1 MRRPAGVSPI
11 VQLSEEVIKGQLREF
26 VRESVAALWQGT
38 DCTSVYKEKR
48 RRTNKNFLITR
59 SGFGSYSRQTMVCCV
74 ADKEAEKMRKT
85 LEDLYYGNIT
95 PHAQDMTAGSELKQ
109 AVGRVA
115 RYESLLTEQLDEAGQ
130 TILTKLVRSQ
140 HEIDSITARENFI
153 LGFRLGVRIMAE
165 CMDDNDG
172 DIRSGDG

>member
-1 MRRPAGVSPI
+1 
-11 VQLSEEVIKGQLREF
+11 
-26 VRESVAALWQGT
+26 
-38 DCTSVYKEKR
+38 
-48 RRTNKNFLITR
+48 
-59 SGFGSYSRQTMVCCV
+59 
-74 ADKEAEKMRKT
+74 MRKT

-115 RYESLLTEQLDEAGQ
+115 RYETQLTEQLDETGQ
-130 TILTKLVRSQ
+130 AILTKLIRSQ

-153 LGFRLGVRIMAE
+153 LGFRLGVRIMTE

-172 DIRSGDG
+172 EIRSGGE